1 MIGAV
6 TSNRSSLADSAPQQ
20 NTSAATMAR
29 SETLIVAPRGHASG
43 RYASVATRT
52 ALMVCSR
59 FSAWSK
65 TMLAPD

>member
-29 SETLIVAPRGHASG
+29 SETLIVPPLG
-43 RYASVATRT
+43 
-52 ALMVCSR
+52 
-59 FSAWSK
+59 
-65 TMLAPD
+65 LAPAAIFRRPSAVGITLCG